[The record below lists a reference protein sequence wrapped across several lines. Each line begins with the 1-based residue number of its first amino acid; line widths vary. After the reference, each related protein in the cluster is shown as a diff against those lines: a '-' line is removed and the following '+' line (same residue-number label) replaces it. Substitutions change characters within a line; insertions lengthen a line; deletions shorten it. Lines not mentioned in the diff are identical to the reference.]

1 MTACKG
7 INTMAISFRTRL
19 LLIFLSLLGLTL
31 VTTLWAVLRAT
42 DDNARTSANRELA
55 VAARV
60 FDTLLADNSRQL
72 TDRTTLLAGDFGFK
86 QAIATNEEGTIL
98 SVLANHGDRVGADLI
113 VLMDPDGKVLISTH
127 NINAELAELRDA
139 IGQRQQAFSVLTLA
153 DNAPFQLVMVP
164 VQAPQLI
171 AWVGMGFIMDEALLE
186 RFRRI
191 TATNITLLFRGGES
205 APLRAF
211 TTLDAELPLD
221 ALEGDFTTVLGQ
233 ATDRFSE
240 TGWLSRRG
248 VLKDRDGQQLGMLLS
263 VSLQEALAAY
273 DNLRNQM
280 LAIAAV
286 ALVLAALATVLIA
299 GGISRPINAL
309 VVAARRIAGGNYT
322 QPVALKGNNEFA
334 VLGDT
339 LDNMQTAIQE
349 RERHILY
356 QAQHDLLTGLPNR
369 DEFGRLLAERLEHRP
384 EAPFGAI
391 LLQLSNFDDLSDV
404 YGLSVM
410 DAVLPQV
417 AERLADACRQF
428 DSVGRIGT
436 DEFLLLV
443 DGLTETGAQAEAGRY
458 LALFDEALHHDSLEI
473 TVEARLGM
481 VFCPFQ
487 ASGYEDLMRRTHLAI
502 SEARHLGHSF
512 ATYQEG
518 QDERH
523 LRRIT
528 VTNRLQHAIAEGG
541 FQLMFQPQ
549 YSLEQQRMRS
559 VEVLIRWHD
568 PELGRMFPDE
578 FIPLAEQSGD
588 ITLITDW
595 VFDESIRQMRRWQAD
610 GYPDLGISVNL
621 SAKDILKDSFV
632 DSLLARI
639 KQHGLSGEELIL
651 EVTESAMM
659 ADTERA
665 LKNLKRLYDAGVEL
679 AMDDFGTGFSSLAQL
694 KSMPVHELK
703 IDKAF
708 ILNLA
713 SDEDDQCIVRST
725 IEMAQQLKLTV
736 LAEGVEN
743 PASVALLEEMGCHCI
758 QGYCLAKALPY
769 DELMDWLATFNRQRE
784 RFLRA

>member
-1 MTACKG
+1 
-7 INTMAISFRTRL
+7 MAISFRTRL

-31 VTTLWAVLRAT
+31 SVTLWAVLRAT
-42 DDNARTSANRELA
+42 DANARAGANRELA
-55 VAARV
+55 VAERV
-60 FDTLLADNSRQL
+60 FDTLLTDNSRQL
-72 TDRTTLLAGDFGFK
+72 TDRTTLLAEDFGFK
-86 QAIATNEEGTIL
+86 QAIATNEEGTIV
-98 SVLANHGDRVGADLI
+98 SVLANHGDRVGADMI
-113 VLMDPDGKVLISTH
+113 VLMSPDGEVLISTH
-127 NINAELAELRDA
+127 DIDSELAELGDS
-139 IGQRQQAFSVLTLA
+139 IRQQQRPFSVLALA
-153 DNAPFQLVMVP
+153 EDAPYQLVMVP

-171 AWVGMGFIMDEALLE
+171 AWVGMGFIMDTALLDS
-186 RFRRI
+186 FRDI
-191 TATNITLLFRGGES
+191 TGTNITLLYRAGES
-205 APLRAF
+205 APVQSF
-211 TTLDAELPLD
+211 TTLNAELPVAEL
-221 ALEGDFTTVLGQ
+221 AGDFASVLDQ
-233 ATDRFSE
+233 ATDQFGES
-240 TGWLSRRG
+240 GWLSRQG

-273 DNLRNQM
+273 DGLRNQM
-280 LAIAAV
+280 LAIAAI
-286 ALVLAALATVLIA
+286 ALVLAALATALIA
-299 GGISRPINAL
+299 GGISRPISAL
-309 VVAARRIAGGNYT
+309 VVAARRIGQGNYN
-322 QPVALKGNNEFA
+322 QKVALHGNNEFA

-339 LDNMQTAIQE
+339 LDSMQSAIQE

-369 DEFGRLLAERLEHRP
+369 DQIGRLITERLAEEP
-384 EAPFGAI
+384 IAPFGVI

-417 AERLADACRQF
+417 ASRLADTCR
-428 DSVGRIGT
+428 DLDKVGRIGT

-443 DGLTETGAQAEAGRY
+443 DGLMEDGAVAEADRY
-458 LALFDEALHHDSLEI
+458 LALFDDAFRHDSLEI
-473 TVEARLGM
+473 KVEARLGM
-481 VFCPFQ
+481 VFCPQQ
-487 ASGYEDLMRRTHLAI
+487 ANDYEDLMRRCHLAI
-502 SEARHLGHSF
+502 SEARHLGHSV
-512 ATYQEG
+512 ATYQDG

-528 VTNRLQHAIAEGG
+528 VTNRLQQAIAEGG

-549 YSLEQQRMRS
+549 YSLEHQRMRS
-559 VEVLIRWHD
+559 VEVLIRWND
-568 PELGRMFPDE
+568 PVLGRMFPDE

-595 VFDESIRQMRRWQAD
+595 VFNESIRQMRRWQAD

-639 KQHGLSGEELIL
+639 QQHGLKGEELIL

-713 SDEDDQCIVRST
+713 TDADDQRIVKST
-725 IEMAQQLKLTV
+725 IEMALQLGLSV
-736 LAEGVEN
+736 LAEGVEDQR
-743 PASVALLEEMGCHCI
+743 SIALLEAMGCHCI

-769 DELMDWLATFNRQRE
+769 EDLMAWLATFNRE
-784 RFLRA
+784 PESFLQA

>member
-1 MTACKG
+1 
-7 INTMAISFRTRL
+7 MAISFRTRL

-31 VTTLWAVLRAT
+31 AATLWAVLRAT
-42 DDNARTSANRELA
+42 DANARAGANRELA
-55 VAARV
+55 VAERV
-60 FDTLLADNSRQL
+60 FDTLLTDNSRQL
-72 TDRTTLLAGDFGFK
+72 TDRTTLLAEDFGFK
-86 QAIATNEEGTIL
+86 QAIATNEEGTIV
-98 SVLANHGDRVGADLI
+98 SVLANHGDRVGADMI
-113 VLMDPDGKVLISTH
+113 VLMDPAGEVLISTH
-127 NINAELAELRDA
+127 NIDAELAELRESIA
-139 IGQRQQAFSVLTLA
+139 QQEQAFSVLTLA
-153 DNAPFQLVMVP
+153 DDAPYQLVMVP

-186 RFRRI
+186 RFRGI
-191 TATNITLLFRGGES
+191 TGTNLTLLFRGGEA
-205 APLRAF
+205 APVRAF
-211 TTLDAELPLD
+211 TTLDADLPLE
-221 ALEGDFTTVLGQ
+221 ALDGDFSAVLGQ
-233 ATDRFSE
+233 ATDRFGDA
-240 TGWLSRRG
+240 GWLSRQG

-273 DNLRNQM
+273 DSLRNQM
-280 LAIAAV
+280 LAIAAI
-286 ALVLAALATVLIA
+286 ALLLAALATALIA

-309 VVAARRIAGGNYT
+309 VVAARRIARGNYT
-322 QPVALKGNNEFA
+322 QPVALQGNDEFA

-339 LDNMQTAIQE
+339 LDNMQSAIQE

-369 DEFGRLLAERLEHRP
+369 DEFGRQLSERLSSQP
-384 EAPFGAI
+384 EAPFAVM
-391 LLQLSNFDDLSDV
+391 LLQLSNYDDLSDV
-404 YGLSVM
+404 YGLAVM

-417 AERLADACRQF
+417 AKRLADACRES
-428 DSVGRIGT
+428 DRVGRIGT
-436 DEFLLLV
+436 DEFLLLL
-443 DGLTETGAQAEAGRY
+443 DGLTETGANAEAERY
-458 LALFDEALHHDSLEI
+458 LALFDDAFRQDSLEI
-473 TVEARLGM
+473 KVEARLGM
-481 VFCPFQ
+481 VFCPQQ
-487 ASGYEDLMRRTHLAI
+487 ASDYEDLMRRTHLAI

-549 YSLEQQRMRS
+549 YSLEHQRMRS

-568 PELGRMFPDE
+568 PVLGRMFPDE

-595 VFDESIRQMRRWQAD
+595 VFDESIRQMRRWQAA

-639 KQHGLSGEELIL
+639 EEHGLKGEELIL

-665 LKNLKRLYDAGVEL
+665 LKNLRRLYDAGVEL

-713 SDEDDQCIVRST
+713 TDEDDQCIVRST
-725 IEMAQQLKLTV
+725 IEMAHQLKLTV
-736 LAEGVEN
+736 LAEGVED
-743 PASVALLEEMGCHCI
+743 PASVALLEAMGCHCI

-769 DELMDWLATFNRQRE
+769 DELMDWLVTFHQQRE
-784 RFLRA
+784 RFLSA

>member
-1 MTACKG
+1 
-7 INTMAISFRTRL
+7 MAISFRTRL

-31 VTTLWAVLRAT
+31 AATLWAVLRAT
-42 DDNARTSANRELA
+42 DDNARAGANRELA
-55 VAARV
+55 VAERV
-60 FDTLLADNSRQL
+60 FDTLLVDNSRQL
-72 TDRTTLLAGDFGFK
+72 TDRTTLLAEDFGFK

-98 SVLANHGDRVGADLI
+98 SVLANHGDRIGADMI
-113 VLMDPDGKVLISTH
+113 VLMDPAGEVLISTH
-127 NINAELAELRDA
+127 NIDAELAELRES
-139 IGQRQQAFSVLTLA
+139 IGRRQQAFSVLTLA
-153 DNAPFQLVMVP
+153 DGAPYQLVMVP

-186 RFRRI
+186 RFRGI
-191 TATNITLLFRGGES
+191 TGTNITLLFRGGEAS
-205 APLRAF
+205 VQAF
-211 TTLDAELPLD
+211 TTLDADLPLD
-221 ALEGDFTTVLGQ
+221 SLSGDFSDVLGQ

-240 TGWLSRRG
+240 SGWLSRQG

-273 DNLRNQM
+273 DSLRNQI
-280 LAIAAV
+280 LAIAAI
-286 ALVLAALATVLIA
+286 ALLLAALATALIA

-309 VVAARRIAGGNYT
+309 VVAARRIARGNYT
-322 QPVALKGNNEFA
+322 QPVALQGNNEFA

-369 DEFGRLLAERLEHRP
+369 DELGRVLSERLSDQP
-384 EAPFGAI
+384 EAPFGVI

-417 AERLADACRQF
+417 ASRLADRNGEL
-428 DSVGRIGT
+428 DRVGRIST
-436 DEFLLLV
+436 DEFLLLI
-443 DGLTETGAQAEAGRY
+443 DGLTETGATAEAERY
-458 LALFDEALHHDSLEI
+458 LALFDDAFRHDSLEI
-473 TVEARLGM
+473 KVEARLGM
-481 VFCPFQ
+481 VFCPQQ
-487 ASGYEDLMRRTHLAI
+487 ASDYEDLMRRTHLAI

-512 ATYQEG
+512 ATYQDG

-549 YSLEQQRMRS
+549 YSLEHQRMRS
-559 VEVLIRWHD
+559 VEVLIRWND
-568 PELGRMFPDE
+568 PVLGRMFPDE

-632 DSLLARI
+632 DSLLGRI
-639 KQHGLSGEELIL
+639 EQHGLKGEELIL

-713 SDEDDQCIVRST
+713 DDEDDQCIVRST

-743 PASVALLEEMGCHCI
+743 PASIALLEQMGCHCI

-769 DELMDWLATFNRQRE
+769 DELMDWLATFNEQRE
-784 RFLRA
+784 TFLRA

>member
-1 MTACKG
+1 
-7 INTMAISFRTRL
+7 MAISFRTRL

-31 VTTLWAVLRAT
+31 ATTLWAVLRAT
-42 DDNARTSANRELA
+42 DANARAGANRELA
-55 VAARV
+55 VAERV

-72 TDRTTLLAGDFGFK
+72 TDRTTLLAEDFGFK
-86 QAIATNEEGTIL
+86 QAIATNEESTIV
-98 SVLANHGDRVGADLI
+98 SVLANHGDRVGADMI
-113 VLMDPDGKVLISTH
+113 VLMDPAGEVLISTH
-127 NINAELAELRDA
+127 GIDAELVELREA
-139 IGQRQQAFSVLTLA
+139 IRVQQTAFSVLTLA
-153 DNAPFQLVMVP
+153 EDAPYQLVMVP
-164 VQAPQLI
+164 VRAPQLI
-171 AWVGMGFIMDEALLE
+171 AWVGMGFIMDADLLE
-186 RFRRI
+186 GFRDI
-191 TATNITLLFRGGES
+191 TGTNITLLFHTGEAAGLKS
-205 APLRAF
+205 F
-211 TTLDAELPLD
+211 TTLNDPLPLD
-221 ALEGDFTTVLGQ
+221 QLEGEFDAVLEQ

-240 TGWLSRRG
+240 TGWLSRQA

-273 DNLRNQM
+273 DGLRNQI

-286 ALVLAALATVLIA
+286 ALLLAALATALIA

-309 VVAARRIAGGNYT
+309 VVAARRIAQGNYN
-322 QPVALKGNNEFA
+322 QPVALQGNNEFA

-369 DEFGRLLAERLEHRP
+369 DQFGRLLSERLTMAP
-384 EAPFGAI
+384 AAPFGVI

-404 YGLSVM
+404 YGLGVM

-417 AERLADACRQF
+417 ASRLSDACRAS
-428 DSVGRIGT
+428 DRVGRIGT
-436 DEFLLLV
+436 DEFLVLI
-443 DGLTETGAQAEAGRY
+443 DGLGEAGATAQAERF
-458 LALFDEALHHDSLEI
+458 LDLFDTPYRHDSLEI
-473 TVEARLGM
+473 KVEARLGM
-481 VFCPFQ
+481 VFCPQ
-487 ASGYEDLMRRTHLAI
+487 HANDYEDLMRRSHLAI
-502 SEARHLGHSF
+502 SEARHLGLSF
-512 ATYQEG
+512 ASYQDG

-523 LRRIT
+523 LRRIA
-528 VTNRLQHAIAEGG
+528 VTNRLQHAIAENG

-549 YSLEQQRMRS
+549 YSLAQQRMRS
-559 VEVLIRWHD
+559 VEVLIRWND

-595 VFDESIRQMRRWQAD
+595 VFNESIRQMRRWQAQ
-610 GYPDLGISVNL
+610 GHPKLGISVNL

-632 DSLLARI
+632 DSLLERI
-639 KQHGLSGEELIL
+639 AEHGLKGEELIL

-659 ADTERA
+659 ADTEKA

-708 ILNLA
+708 ILNLD
-713 SDEDDQCIVRST
+713 SDADDQCIVRST
-725 IEMAQQLKLTV
+725 IEMAKQLGLSV
-736 LAEGVEN
+736 LAEGVESQ
-743 PASVALLEEMGCHCI
+743 ASVAILEAMGCHCI

-769 DELMDWLATFNRQRE
+769 DELLVWLDEFEQQRD
-784 RFLRA
+784 RFLSVESLK